1 MIEYLEC
8 LNILI
13 NIGSSLKGIRKKLF
27 HTERP
32 KEISKWLYDIGSN
45 VEDIAFHL
53 GKGEYPHQT
62 CGRMKYI
69 AENFSG
75 VIGDALTEKE
85 ENNLQELLNSA
96 VNIERTYGEYIQLES
111 EDKVSYIQELYSIS
125 GYILGLADTLHY
137 KDV

>member
-13 NIGSSLKGIRKKLF
+13 NIGSSIKDIRKKLF
-27 HTERP
+27 NSERT

-45 VEDIAFHL
+45 IENIASEL
-53 GKGEYPHQT
+53 DKGEYPHQT
-62 CGRMKYI
+62 CSRMEYT
-69 AENFSG
+69 ADNFLS
-75 VIGDALTEKE
+75 VVGDALGEKE

-96 VNIERTYGEYIQLES
+96 VNIERTYGEYINLER
-111 EDKVSYIQELYSIS
+111 EDKISYIQELYSIS

-137 KDV
+137 KND